1 MLKQIKE
8 TVEYLKSVTE
18 TTPEIGI
25 ILGTGLGGLVNEIDI
40 KFSIP
45 YSDIPNF
52 KSSTVEGHSGRLII
66 GKLSGKNIIAMQGR
80 FHFYE
85 GYEIKEVVF
94 PVRVMKFLGVSKLIV
109 SNASGGVNPN
119 FEIGDI
125 MILTDHINLIPNP
138 LIGEN
143 INELGVRFPD
153 MSEPYCS
160 EMINYVDDIV
170 KTNNMHV
177 KKGVYVGV
185 TGPTLETPAEYK
197 YFRFIGGDTVGM
209 STVPEVITARHMEI
223 PCFAISVIT
232 DLGVPG
238 KIKKVTHE
246 DVQLAAEKSEPKLTF
261 IVKELIKKI

>member
-1 MLKQIKE
+1 
-8 TVEYLKSVTE
+8 
-18 TTPEIGI
+18 
-25 ILGTGLGGLVNEIDI
+25 
-40 KFSIP
+40 
-45 YSDIPNF
+45 
-52 KSSTVEGHSGRLII
+52 
-66 GKLSGKNIIAMQGR
+66 MQGR

-85 GYEIKEVVF
+85 GYEMQEVVF
-94 PVRVMKFLGVSKLIV
+94 PRVMKFLGVSKLIV

-177 KKGVYVGV
+177 QKGVCWCNR
-185 TGPTLETPAEYK
+185 TDIRNPAEYK
-197 YFRFIGGDTVGM
+197 YFRLL
-209 STVPEVITARHMEI
+209 EEI
-223 PCFAISVIT
+223 
-232 DLGVPG
+232 L
-238 KIKKVTHE
+238 
-246 DVQLAAEKSEPKLTF
+246 
-261 IVKELIKKI
+261 

>member
-85 GYEIKEVVF
+85 GYEIK
-94 PVRVMKFLGVSKLIV
+94 SNIV
-109 SNASGGVNPN
+109 
-119 FEIGDI
+119 
-125 MILTDHINLIPNP
+125 
-138 LIGEN
+138 N
-143 INELGVRFPD
+143 INYKNQTVHFPHTFTLD
-153 MSEPYCS
+153 EP
-160 EMINYVDDIV
+160 NQ
-170 KTNNMHV
+170 
-177 KKGVYVGV
+177 
-185 TGPTLETPAEYK
+185 
-197 YFRFIGGDTVGM
+197 
-209 STVPEVITARHMEI
+209 
-223 PCFAISVIT
+223 
-232 DLGVPG
+232 
-238 KIKKVTHE
+238 KIKGKNFCYHRSRKISTLQFFMQI
-246 DVQLAAEKSEPKLTF
+246 VQIYDF
-261 IVKELIKKI
+261 